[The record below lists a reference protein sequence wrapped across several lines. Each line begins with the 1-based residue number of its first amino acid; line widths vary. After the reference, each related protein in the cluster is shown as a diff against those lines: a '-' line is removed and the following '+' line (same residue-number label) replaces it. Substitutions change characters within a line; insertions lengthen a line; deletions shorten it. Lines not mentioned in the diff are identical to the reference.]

1 MSVNFTGNTDAV
13 SHCKSYH

>member
-13 SHCKSYH
+13 SHCKSYR